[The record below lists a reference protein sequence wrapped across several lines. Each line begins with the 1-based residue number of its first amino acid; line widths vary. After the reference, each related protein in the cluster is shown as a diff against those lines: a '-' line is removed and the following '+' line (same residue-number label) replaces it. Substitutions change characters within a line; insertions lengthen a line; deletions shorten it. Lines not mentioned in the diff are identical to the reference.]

1 MPTDRVIVV
10 GAGIAGLVAA
20 LDLAVRGL
28 DVLVLERAATPGGKL
43 RQVVIDG
50 QAMDAGPTVFTL
62 KRVFEELFADAGEG
76 LHRHLT
82 LRPLDLLARHAWD
95 AEARLD
101 LFADVA
107 RSADAIGRFAG
118 SAEARGYL
126 EFAAR
131 AKKMFETL
139 DAPFMRNPAPTPLS
153 LVAAAGPRAMLGVSP
168 FTTLW
173 KALGAHFQDAR
184 LRQLFGRYATYSGAS
199 PFQCPATLMLI
210 AHVEQDGVWAVD
222 GGMHRIARVLEALI
236 EARGGQLRY
245 GAHVAAILASGGR
258 TSGVRLLDG
267 EVIAADAVICN
278 TDAAAL
284 ATGLLGAGAARAMG
298 SFPAPRSLSAVTWT
312 MLARAE
318 HFPLP
323 RHTVFFGPDYAEE
336 FDAVFQRGALPR
348 QPTVYVCAQDR
359 DDSATAPDGPER
371 LLCLVNAPAIGDQ
384 KDFSESEIEQCTT
397 ASFDLL
403 ARCGLTLHRD
413 PRTNVLTTP
422 KDWNALFPA
431 TGGALY
437 GPALHGW
444 NSSFRRPTAGTKLPG
459 LFLAGGS
466 VHPGPGVPMAALSG
480 RMAARALLA
489 SRSRSRPA
497 AMPGGMSMR

>member
-1 MPTDRVIVV
+1 MRTDRVVVV
-10 GAGIAGLVAA
+10 GAGVAGLAAA
-20 LDLAVRGL
+20 LDLSARGL
-28 DVLVLERAATPGGKL
+28 DVLVLERGETPGGKL
-43 RQVVIDG
+43 RQVVIEG
-50 QAMDAGPTVFTL
+50 HAIDAGPTVFTL
-62 KRVFEELFADAGEG
+62 KRVFEELFADVGES
-76 LHRHLT
+76 LDRHLT

-95 AEARLD
+95 AAARLD

-118 SAEARGYL
+118 AAEARGYK
-126 EFAAR
+126 EFSAR
-131 AKKMFETL
+131 ARKMFETL
-139 DAPFMRNPAPTPLS
+139 YAPFMRNPNPTPLS

-173 KALGAHFQDAR
+173 RALGAHFNDSR

-236 EARGGQLRY
+236 TARGGRIRY
-245 GAHVAAILASGGR
+245 GAHVAGILAAGGR
-258 TSGVRLLDG
+258 VSGVRLSDG
-267 EVIAADAVICN
+267 EAIAADAVICN
-278 TDAAAL
+278 ADAAAL
-284 ATGLLGAGAARAMG
+284 ATGLLGADAARAIG
-298 SFPAPRSLSAVTWT
+298 GPAPRSLSAVTWT

-318 HFPLP
+318 GFALP

-336 FDAVFQRGALPR
+336 FDAVFEHGALPR
-348 QPTVYVCAQDR
+348 RPTVYVCAQDR
-359 DDSATAPDGPER
+359 DDTATAPDGPER

-384 KDFSESEIEQCTT
+384 RGFSESEIEQCTS

-403 ARCGLTLHRD
+403 ARCGLTLLRD
-413 PRTNVLTTP
+413 PARTVVTTP
-422 KDWNALFPA
+422 ADWNTLFPA

-444 NSSFRRPTAGTKLPG
+444 NSSFQRPTATTKLPG

-480 RMAARALLA
+480 RMAARAALA
-489 SRSRSRPA
+489 SMSRSRTA
-497 AMPGGMSMR
+497 VMPGGMSMR